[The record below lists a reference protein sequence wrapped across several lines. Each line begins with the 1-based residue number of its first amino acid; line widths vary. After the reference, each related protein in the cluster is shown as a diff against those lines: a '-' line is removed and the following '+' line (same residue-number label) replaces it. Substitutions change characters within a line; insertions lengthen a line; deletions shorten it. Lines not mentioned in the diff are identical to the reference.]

1 MEKKIDKILDK
12 EALKAVFQK
21 VGVSKGMTLI
31 AHTAMSKFNYIVGGA
46 QTYNDALIETLGY
59 SGTLVMPM
67 QCAEN
72 SEPSYFENPPVA
84 FDLLEDYRK
93 AMPPFNKHLSETF
106 MMGKAVENLRRREKA
121 VISDHPNC
129 AFVAVG
135 KYARMILERQ
145 SLDFPLGN
153 DSPLKKLYDLKAYC
167 LLAGVD
173 FDNMTALHLSEYL
186 SNTKPIIMN
195 GASIMVGGEKEFK
208 KYLEYEIDSSDG
220 FMEIGK
226 ILENKG
232 YVNSL
237 TIDNVTLKL
246 VRVDLAVDEGI
257 KYYRKRDL

>member
-106 MMGKAVENLRRREKA
+106 GMGKAVENLRRREKA

-167 LLAGVD
+167 LLAGVSY
-173 FDNMTALHLSEYL
+173 DNMTALHLSEYRSL
-186 SNTKPIIMN
+186 IRPIILQ
-195 GASIMVGGEKEFK
+195 GSKLDGSWQ
-208 KYLEYEIDSSDG
+208 KYYDLDLNSDDG
-220 FMEIGK
+220 FNVIGK
-226 ILENKG
+226 RLEMKDLVKKISLKKG
-232 YVNSL
+232 DMRL
-237 TIDNVTLKL
+237 LRI
-246 VRVDLAVDEGI
+246 DLAVDEGLR
-257 KYYRKRDL
+257 YFEERLRHYQL

>member
-1 MEKKIDKILDK
+1 M
-12 EALKAVFQK
+12 
-21 VGVSKGMTLI
+21 
-31 AHTAMSKFNYIVGGA
+31 
-46 QTYNDALIETLGY
+46 
-59 SGTLVMPM
+59 
-67 QCAEN
+67 
-72 SEPSYFENPPVA
+72 
-84 FDLLEDYRK
+84 
-93 AMPPFNKHLSETF
+93 
-106 MMGKAVENLRRREKA
+106 
-121 VISDHPNC
+121 
-129 AFVAVG
+129 
-135 KYARMILERQ
+135 
-145 SLDFPLGN
+145 
-153 DSPLKKLYDLKAYC
+153 
-167 LLAGVD
+167 AGVD